1 MVKGVN
7 DEVFME
13 YMQNIFI
20 TLWTTLYHRNRVV
33 HEEKQ
38 PNPLE
43 IVLAAQSLYCRYKEA
58 YSINYGSNNR
68 CIKSGVEHNTAT
80 RHCQLLIKVAG
91 VRNSKCN
98 RSAWAYEAK
107 DLHGVI
113 KLYGVASNNAN
124 STNGAVQ
131 EALTEA
137 VITAKNYRFHRILLL
152 TNNKNLV
159 QLLHRFKNPAW
170 HERSLITDMEIFY
183 QSGLVCNLLVV
194 PKCVLDF
201 VYVAA
206 KLAIHKL
213 CIFLSL

>member
-1 MVKGVN
+1 M
-7 DEVFME
+7 
-13 YMQNIFI
+13 
-20 TLWTTLYHRNRVV
+20 
-33 HEEKQ
+33 
-38 PNPLE
+38 
-43 IVLAAQSLYCRYKEA
+43 
-58 YSINYGSNNR
+58 
-68 CIKSGVEHNTAT
+68 
-80 RHCQLLIKVAG
+80 LIKVAG

-98 RSAWAYEAK
+98 RSAWAYEAE

-124 STNGAVQ
+124 LTNGAVQ
-131 EALTEA
+131 EALIEA
-137 VITAKNYRFHRILLL
+137 VITAKNYGFHRILLL

-213 CIFLSL
+213 CIFLSFYKKKKKKLCSIFLDRVISGGSYWHINIIPMVQQNNHLLYT